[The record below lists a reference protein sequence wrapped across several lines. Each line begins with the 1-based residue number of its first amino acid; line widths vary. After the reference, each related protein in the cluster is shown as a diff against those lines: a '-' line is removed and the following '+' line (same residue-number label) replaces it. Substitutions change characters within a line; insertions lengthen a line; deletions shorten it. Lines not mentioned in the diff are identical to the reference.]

1 LAHRPIISL
10 TTDFGLND
18 HFVGTVKGVI
28 LNIAPDAEI
37 VDISHA
43 VERFDILDGAL
54 TLFQAY
60 SYFPA
65 DTIHLIVVDPGVGTS
80 RRPIVATTER
90 HHFVAPD
97 NGVLSLLYARENRL
111 RVFHANAE
119 HYYLQPVSRTFHA
132 RDVFAPIAAH
142 LAKGVVPA
150 KLGEEITDFVRL
162 KLPEPKVID
171 QHTLQGTVLR
181 VDRFGNLFTNLT
193 AQHAA
198 PLFQADPPPFK
209 IVVGG
214 QEIGSLKNTYGESA
228 PGEVFSIIGSG
239 GYLEIAVNQGSAA
252 QTLQVSRGGSVDLI
266 FETAIFPGQN

>member
-1 LAHRPIISL
+1 LAHRPVISL

-28 LNIAPDAEI
+28 LNIVPDAEI

-43 VERFDILDGAL
+43 VEPFDILDGAL
-54 TLFQAY
+54 TLSQAY
-60 SYFPA
+60 SYFPT

-97 NGVLSLLYARENRL
+97 NGVLSLIYAREDRL
-111 RVFHANAE
+111 RVFHASAE

-132 RDVFAPIAAH
+132 RDIFAPIAAH

-162 KLPEPKVID
+162 ELPKPKVIEE
-171 QHTLQGTVLR
+171 HTLRGAVLR
-181 VDRFGNLFTNLT
+181 VDRFDNLITNLT
-193 AQHAA
+193 AQHASA
-198 PLFQADPPPFK
+198 LFQAEPPPFK

-214 QEIGSLKNTYGESA
+214 REISLMKNAYGESA
-228 PGEVFSIIGSG
+228 PGEVFGIISSG

-252 QTLQVSRGGSVDLI
+252 QTLRVSRGSSVDLI
-266 FETAIFPGQN
+266 FETAIFPAQN